1 MKKYLHTYITLSLFL
16 SFSSFAQFDGI
27 PTGSGYYINKLIP
40 SPSGNDLTNEYI
52 EIRGGA
58 DEVVPN
64 DLYLIVIEGDGESSS
79 LGKVAEAINL
89 GDGSLKFGSNGILVL
104 IANYT
109 DENTSVKTTSPYTTL
124 IDSDATVLA
133 IELSGSDV
141 TSSSSSAVSTKTP
154 EIGYDGNLSD
164 ETATYMLVS
173 SNSSPKSKY
182 IDGPSSGQ
190 GLAADGVI
198 DSSGDHTSWI
208 LYDSYSILDDDGSE
222 YGYGQIIFVEDS
234 NSGGTINTT
243 TSATVVN
250 FDTTNSP
257 NMVLRQG
264 TNTGYTIASD
274 WVAASKGG
282 GSGPQ
287 WQFSGTGGRV
297 QPDAFGGWDDLYL
310 YYGKVN
316 PTAQTL
322 SVSDFSSNG
331 ISAYPNPTEGMVHI
345 SGKES
350 VDAIRVFNISGQL
363 IKEVTNANLIDIS
376 SQRSGLYM
384 IEIEDEGKTSVA
396 KLIKR

>member
-124 IDSDATVLA
+124 IDSDATVLT
-133 IELSGSDV
+133 IELTGSDV

-154 EIGYDGNLSD
+154 DIGYDGNLSD

>member
-154 EIGYDGNLSD
+154 DIGYDGNLSD

-384 IEIEDEGKTSVA
+384 IEIEDEGKTSVS

>member
-154 EIGYDGNLSD
+154 DIGYDGNLSD

-322 SVSDFSSNG
+322 SISDFSSNG

>member
-1 MKKYLHTYITLSLFL
+1 MKKYLHTYIILSLLL

-124 IDSDATVLA
+124 IDSDATVLT
-133 IELSGSDV
+133 IELTGSDV

-154 EIGYDGNLSD
+154 DIGYDGNLSD

-173 SNSSPKSKY
+173 STSSPKSKY

-198 DSSGDHTSWI
+198 DSSGDHT
-208 LYDSYSILDDDGSE
+208 
-222 YGYGQIIFVEDS
+222 
-234 NSGGTINTT
+234 
-243 TSATVVN
+243 
-250 FDTTNSP
+250 
-257 NMVLRQG
+257 
-264 TNTGYTIASD
+264 
-274 WVAASKGG
+274 
-282 GSGPQ
+282 
-287 WQFSGTGGRV
+287 
-297 QPDAFGGWDDLYL
+297 
-310 YYGKVN
+310 
-316 PTAQTL
+316 
-322 SVSDFSSNG
+322 
-331 ISAYPNPTEGMVHI
+331 
-345 SGKES
+345 
-350 VDAIRVFNISGQL
+350 
-363 IKEVTNANLIDIS
+363 
-376 SQRSGLYM
+376 
-384 IEIEDEGKTSVA
+384 
-396 KLIKR
+396 

>member
-124 IDSDATVLA
+124 IDSDATVLT
-133 IELSGSDV
+133 IELTGSDV

-154 EIGYDGNLSD
+154 DIGYDGNLSD

-173 SNSSPKSKY
+173 STSSPKSKY

-198 DSSGDHTSWI
+198 DSSGDHTSWT
-208 LYDSYSILDDDGSE
+208 LYDSYSILDDDGDE

-234 NSGGTINTT
+234 NSGSTINTT

-250 FDTTNSP
+250 FDTTSSP
-257 NMVLRQG
+257 SMVLRQG

-287 WQFSGTGGRV
+287 WQFSGIGGKV

-350 VDAIRVFNISGQL
+350 VDAIRLFNISGQL
-363 IKEVTNANLIDIS
+363 IKEVTNTNALDLT

-384 IEIEDEGKTSVA
+384 IEIEDKGKTS
-396 KLIKR
+396 RHY

>member
-1 MKKYLHTYITLSLFL
+1 MKKYLHTYIILSLLL

-79 LGKVAEAINL
+79 LGKVAEAIKL

-124 IDSDATVLA
+124 IDSDATVLT
-133 IELSGSDV
+133 IELTGSDV
-141 TSSSSSAVSTKTP
+141 TSSISSAVSTKTP
-154 EIGYDGNLSD
+154 DIGYDGNLSD

-173 SNSSPKSKY
+173 STSSPKSKY

-198 DSSGDHTSWI
+198 DSSGDHTSWT
-208 LYDSYSILDDDGSE
+208 LYDSYSILDDDGDE

-250 FDTTNSP
+250 FDTTSSP
-257 NMVLRQG
+257 SMVLRQG

-287 WQFSGTGGRV
+287 WQFSGTGGKV

-316 PTAQTL
+316 PTALTL

-363 IKEVTNANLIDIS
+363 IKEVTNTNALDLT

-384 IEIEDEGKTSVA
+384 IEIEDKGKTSVS

>member
-1 MKKYLHTYITLSLFL
+1 MKKYLHTYIILSLLL

-79 LGKVAEAINL
+79 LGKVAEAIKL

-154 EIGYDGNLSD
+154 DIGYDGNLSD

-250 FDTTNSP
+250 FDISSEPTY
-257 NMVLRQG
+257 VIRQG
-264 TNTGYTIASD
+264 TNTGYTIESD
-274 WVAASKGG
+274 WVAACKGADG
-282 GSGPQ
+282 GPK
-287 WQFSGTGGRV
+287 WKFSGTTGKV
-297 QPDAFGGWDDLYL
+297 QPVEFKGWDDLYL

-316 PTAQTL
+316 PTALTL

-363 IKEVTNANLIDIS
+363 IKEVTNTNALDLT
-376 SQRSGLYM
+376 SQLSGLYM
-384 IEIEDEGKTSVA
+384 IEIEDKGKTSVS

>member
-154 EIGYDGNLSD
+154 DIGYDGNLSD

-287 WQFSGTGGRV
+287 WQFSGTGGKV

>member
-1 MKKYLHTYITLSLFL
+1 MKKYLHTYIILSLLL

-154 EIGYDGNLSD
+154 DIGYDGNLSD

>member
-1 MKKYLHTYITLSLFL
+1 MKKYLHTYIILSLLL

-79 LGKVAEAINL
+79 LGKVAEAIKL

-154 EIGYDGNLSD
+154 DIGYDGNLSD

-222 YGYGQIIFVEDS
+222 YAAGLDIFTS
-234 NSGGTINTT
+234 NTE
-243 TSATVVN
+243 TVV
-250 FDTTNSP
+250 
-257 NMVLRQG
+257 
-264 TNTGYTIASD
+264 
-274 WVAASKGG
+274 
-282 GSGPQ
+282 
-287 WQFSGTGGRV
+287 V
-297 QPDAFGGWDDLYL
+297 QPLSRAVIPTGLSVEWDDHN
-310 YYGKVN
+310 YYVRIA
-316 PTAQTL
+316 P
-322 SVSDFSSNG
+322 
-331 ISAYPNPTEGMVHI
+331 
-345 SGKES
+345 
-350 VDAIRVFNISGQL
+350 
-363 IKEVTNANLIDIS
+363 
-376 SQRSGLYM
+376 RSGLSVKNSIDIGAGVIDWDYRGEIKVIIYNHGNNIFTINNGDRIAQM
-384 IEIEDEGKTSVA
+384 ILAPIVKMEFEETNNLPETIRGEEGFGSTGKF
-396 KLIKR
+396 IQI

>member
-1 MKKYLHTYITLSLFL
+1 MKKYLHTYIILSLLL

-79 LGKVAEAINL
+79 LGKVVEAINL

-154 EIGYDGNLSD
+154 NIGYDGNLSD

-250 FDTTNSP
+250 FDTTSSP
-257 NMVLRQG
+257 SMVLRQG
-264 TNTGYTIASD
+264 TNTGYTIESD

-287 WQFSGTGGRV
+287 WQFSGTSGNV

-316 PTAQTL
+316 PTALTL
-322 SVSDFSSNG
+322 SISDLSLNG
-331 ISAYPNPTEGMVHI
+331 ISVYPNPTEGIVHI

-350 VDAIRVFNISGQL
+350 VDAIRLFNISGQI
-363 IKEVTNANLIDIS
+363 IKEVVNANSIDIS

-384 IEIEDEGKTSVA
+384 IEIEDEGKTSIA

>member
-79 LGKVAEAINL
+79 LGKVAEAIKL

-124 IDSDATVLA
+124 IDSDATVLT
-133 IELSGSDV
+133 IELTGSDV

-154 EIGYDGNLSD
+154 DIGYDGNLSD

-173 SNSSPKSKY
+173 STSSPKSKY

-198 DSSGDHTSWI
+198 DSSGDHTSWT
-208 LYDSYSILDDDGSE
+208 LYDSYSILDDDGDE

-250 FDTTNSP
+250 FDTTSSP
-257 NMVLRQG
+257 SMVLRQG

-274 WVAASKGG
+274 WVAACKGSG
-282 GSGPQ
+282 GGPQ
-287 WQFSGTGGRV
+287 WQFSGSTGKV
-297 QPDAFGGWDDLYL
+297 QPVEFKGWDDLYL

-316 PTAQTL
+316 PTALTL

-350 VDAIRVFNISGQL
+350 VDAIRLFNISGQL
-363 IKEVTNANLIDIS
+363 IKEVTNTNALDLT

-384 IEIEDEGKTSVA
+384 IEIEDKGKTSVS

>member
-1 MKKYLHTYITLSLFL
+1 MKKYLHTYIILSLLL

-40 SPSGNDLTNEYI
+40 SPSGGDLSAEYI
-52 EIRGGA
+52 EIRGTA
-58 DEVVPN
+58 NEIIPS
-64 DLYLIVIEGDGESSS
+64 DLYLIVIEGDGESGS
-79 LGKVAEAINL
+79 LGKVTEAISL
-89 GDGSLKFGSNGILVL
+89 GDGTRSFGSNGVFAIVS
-104 IANYT
+104 NYQ
-109 DENTSVKTTSPYTTL
+109 ELETSTTFTNGYAAL
-124 IDSDATVLA
+124 IDQAATVLV
-133 IELSGSDV
+133 IELSGTDSDGDRND
-141 TSSSSSAVSTKTP
+141 SGDVSTKTP
-154 EIGYDGNLSD
+154 DIGYDGNLSD
-164 ETATYMLVS
+164 GTATYMLVS
-173 SNSSPKSKY
+173 STSNPKNVR
-182 IDGPSSGQ
+182 IDG
-190 GLAADGVI
+190 ATTAEADGII
-198 DSSGDHTSWI
+198 DNTGDHTSWT
-208 LYDSYSILDDDGSE
+208 LYDSYSFLDDDGDE

-250 FDTTNSP
+250 FDITSEPT
-257 NMVLRQG
+257 MVLRQG

-274 WVAASKGG
+274 WVAACKGSG
-282 GSGPQ
+282 GGPQ
-287 WQFSGTGGRV
+287 WQFSGTSGKV

-316 PTAQTL
+316 PTALTL

-363 IKEVTNANLIDIS
+363 IKEVTNTNALDLT
-376 SQRSGLYM
+376 SQLSGLYM
-384 IEIEDEGKTSVA
+384 IEIEDEGKTSVS

>member
-154 EIGYDGNLSD
+154 DIGYDGNLSD

-331 ISAYPNPTEGMVHI
+331 ISAYPNPTEGMVHV

>member
-1 MKKYLHTYITLSLFL
+1 MKKYLHTYIILSLLL

-154 EIGYDGNLSD
+154 NIGYDGNLSD

-250 FDTTNSP
+250 FDTTSSP
-257 NMVLRQG
+257 SMVLRQG
-264 TNTGYTIASD
+264 TNTGYTIESD
-274 WVAASKGG
+274 WVAAGKGG

-287 WQFSGTGGRV
+287 WQFSGTSGKV

-316 PTAQTL
+316 PTALTL
-322 SVSDFSSNG
+322 SISDLSLNG
-331 ISAYPNPTEGMVHI
+331 ISVYPNPTEGIVHI

-350 VDAIRVFNISGQL
+350 VDAIRLFNISGQI
-363 IKEVTNANLIDIS
+363 IKEVVNTNSIDIS

-384 IEIEDEGKTSVA
+384 IEIEDEGKTSIA